1 MSEKKTAYNFD
12 LETGQEVIRDLN
24 ESELASMKELQ
35 DTIKKLE
42 KEAESKA
49 KARESALSKLAALG
63 LTEEEIASL

>member
-1 MSEKKTAYNFD
+1 MSEKKTAYDFN

-24 ESELASMKELQ
+24 ESELASMKELE

-63 LTEEEIASL
+63 LTEEEIAAL